1 MHSKINRST
10 VKSLNNSTPSTLILL
25 TGEQKVANK
34 KNVILLEKKNKS
46 KIDKGPLAFLEKFSM
61 TMHDL
66 CKHS

>member
-34 KNVILLEKKNKS
+34 KIVILLEKKKS
-46 KIDKGPLAFLEKFSM
+46 NIDKGPLAFLEKFSM